1 MEETKKPLTRAEKKD
16 ATKEIIKGLLQKNG
30 YKASELIDEAS
41 KAFTARFAG
50 EETDNVND
58 VRGRIGS
65 VLDVMKKENEIV
77 FENGAYAK
85 LETQENQEKPKKRTR
100 AKKTEKAEKAEKTE
114 TVESVET
121 QSQAQETEKPKKSR
135 AKKKIEPLPPA
146 PLQPI
151 APTAP
156 TSPETAPEPVKQEK
170 PKKRTR
176 AKAEK
181 TENVEKIETAE
192 IKEEIKQ
199 EEKPEKHEI
208 MDISFLL
215 GGAKKGEKT
224 QETKDEKPAPVQ
236 NAQPTQETKPA
247 PVQPVKEPKPQE
259 KTEKKPA
266 QAKAQPKAQ
275 PRVASKEKP
284 QKPKTADEK
293 LQDAFL
299 SRLHRLGGEYFEYY
313 CVYLLEK
320 YSKMNGRRL
329 ESLKINGGDHDG
341 GIDGEIEVTDRL
353 GFRETIYIQA
363 KNWDPSKGDEKLW
376 VVGETLLQQFI
387 GACVCRQAKDKKQHC
402 RGMFITTSRFTPE
415 AKRLLQDTSE
425 KFVGYDGA
433 DLYETA
439 KECGFGIVKR
449 GGEYVID
456 ENLLSSTKAFFHMN

>member
-100 AKKTEKAEKAEKTE
+100 AKKTEKKEKVEKTE

-135 AKKKIEPLPPA
+135 AKKKTEPLPPA

-181 TENVEKIETAE
+181 VEKAEAAE
-192 IKEEIKQ
+192 IKEESKQ

-208 MDISFLL
+208 VDISFLL
-215 GGAKKGEKT
+215 GGAKKEEKV
-224 QETKDEKPAPVQ
+224 QEVKDEKPAQDEPK
-236 NAQPTQETKPA
+236 NTEKTDKKPTQP
-247 PVQPVKEPKPQE
+247 
-259 KTEKKPA
+259 
-266 QAKAQPKAQ
+266 KAQQKAQ

-439 KECGFGIVKR
+439 KECGFGIIKR
-449 GGEYVID
+449 GGEYALD